1 MVARGG
7 RLSFSAGRSWRVAE
21 GVGRCRG
28 WSGGRGG
35 GGRLRVGVP
44 AGAGV
49 PAVRGLKCFQ
59 CCYSVSLVFAL
70 RIVIILD

>member
-21 GVGRCRG
+21 GVGRLSRVVVRP
-28 WSGGRGG
+28 WGG

-44 AGAGV
+44 AGGRRARC
-49 PAVRGLKCFQ
+49 ARFE
-59 CCYSVSLVFAL
+59 VFSML
-70 RIVIILD
+70 L